1 MKKTV
6 NIYLL
11 SFEINLE
18 KVYFNLLFSPYL
30 GPQSNPFQNLDKSA
44 ALQEVKI
51 DVVFSIKCCQQNL
64 VFARIFSRLLLYFPG
79 SNVQRN
85 SDKSSKMHSY
95 LDENLVCP
103 QPGMFMSNYKG
114 SE

>member
-11 SFEINLE
+11 SFETNLE
-18 KVYFNLLFSPYL
+18 KFDVNLLFSPYL

-51 DVVFSIKCCQQNL
+51 DVMFSIKCCRQNL
-64 VFARIFSRLLLYFPG
+64 VFAGIFFKTSVVFPRLERSTKL
-79 SNVQRN
+79 R
-85 SDKSSKMHSY
+85 
-95 LDENLVCP
+95 
-103 QPGMFMSNYKG
+103 
-114 SE
+114 

>member
-18 KVYFNLLFSPYL
+18 KVDFNLLFSPYL

-51 DVVFSIKCCQQNL
+51 DVMFSIKCCQQNL
-64 VFARIFSRLLLYFPG
+64 VFAIIFFKTSVVFPRLERSTKL
-79 SNVQRN
+79 R
-85 SDKSSKMHSY
+85 
-95 LDENLVCP
+95 
-103 QPGMFMSNYKG
+103 
-114 SE
+114 